1 MGTGHPSVGGLPILP
16 LSAQKHHVPILA
28 GSFGWPACPVL
39 PSSFQAVLESL
50 PCSRKCGPEQGV
62 FISYALPPSFPR
74 RILME
79 LCLSIWWNKTQ
90 AARAA
95 LGFSSFRPSSGR
107 FSQAGDLGCL
117 PSGLMC
123 SLTEVD
129 NQLGSCYSTLI
140 CKKNNLAL
148 KGGFV
153 CNSFVKIRTGMVGSG
168 IYKRH
173 VAAVLSCATP
183 QAQ

>member
-1 MGTGHPSVGGLPILP
+1 MGTGHPSVGGLPMLP

-39 PSSFQAVLESL
+39 PSSFQAALESL

-62 FISYALPPSFPR
+62 FIYALSLLPSKNFDGAMP
-74 RILME
+74 LNMVE
-79 LCLSIWWNKTQ
+79 QN
-90 AARAA
+90 
-95 LGFSSFRPSSGR
+95 PSSQGGPGILIVQTKLWKILPGWGLR
-107 FSQAGDLGCL
+107 SL

-129 NQLGSCYSTLI
+129 NQLGSCYSILI